1 VAKTEF
7 SAGCDINRMVKEMN
21 TNEAEVI
28 DEFEEILNFLK
39 DVCSRYHLENRTGQF
54 DQFISWVVVEA
65 GILYIKHALQPE
77 SAQC

>member
-1 VAKTEF
+1 
-7 SAGCDINRMVKEMN
+7 MVKEMNN

-28 DEFEEILNFLK
+28 DEFEEILGFLK
-39 DVCSRYHLENRTGQF
+39 DVCSRYHLENNDGQF
-54 DQFISWVVVEA
+54 DQRAFISWVVVEA

>member
-1 VAKTEF
+1 
-7 SAGCDINRMVKEMN
+7 MVKEMN

-28 DEFEEILNFLK
+28 DEFEEVLNFLK
-39 DVCSRYHLENRTGQF
+39 HLCSRYHLENRTGQF
-54 DQFISWVVVEA
+54 DQRAFISWVVVEA